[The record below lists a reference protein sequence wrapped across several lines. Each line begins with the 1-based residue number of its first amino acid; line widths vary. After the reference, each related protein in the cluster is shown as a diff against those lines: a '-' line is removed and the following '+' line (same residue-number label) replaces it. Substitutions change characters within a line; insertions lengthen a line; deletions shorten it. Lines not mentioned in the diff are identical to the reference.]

1 MIFQNEQIASHL
13 PVDFSSM
20 IFEMGRCFASTQL
33 LVHEHP
39 VLKSQTACFFLND
52 MDLTTLVISSV
63 VLNWLGNPLFE
74 RT

>member
-1 MIFQNEQIASHL
+1 MIFLNEPIASHL
-13 PVDFSSM
+13 AVDFSSK
-20 IFEMGRCFASTQL
+20 IFEMGRCFVSTQL

-39 VLKSQTACFFLND
+39 VLKSQTACFFLNE

-63 VLNWLGNPLFE
+63 VLNCLGNPLFK

>member
-1 MIFQNEQIASHL
+1 MIFQNEQIAFHL
-13 PVDFSSM
+13 LVDFSSK
-20 IFEMGRCFASTQL
+20 IFEMGRCFVSIQL

-52 MDLTTLVISSV
+52 MDLTTLVIASI
-63 VLNWLGNPLFE
+63 VLNSLGNLLFE